1 MLKARYSIVPLAM
14 LCAGTIACSST
25 DESGEPS
32 EEPTGTGGGGNVEN
46 GLPDPNGGLEWPA
59 GHSEPCANPL
69 DTGYMNDE
77 LCLEPP
83 APDVGFQ
90 VHFGPSD
97 YDDPVEM
104 SNFLLQ
110 PGAENVVC
118 QFRHT
123 PDFEGVRYSNEQHTR
138 LRSGTHHYIMWS
150 ASVDDA
156 GLSSP
161 PPPDGTYSDDSCQN
175 PFEYLFTTGS
185 QAALSEQ
192 GGILD
197 IPLPGGE
204 PPENQGLGKLI
215 YPNRSIA
222 MEMHYV
228 NTTGEV
234 LLREGWTNTIY
245 VDKSEVETLIDPL
258 FLIGASINVPPGGS
272 QIVQA
277 NGCVPPEVPPDSKE
291 SKYRLLGITGHA
303 HASTTRITAW
313 IDRAATGQRERVY
326 EVYDWSEPLNA
337 QFSSMHTNPPMGD
350 GINDG
355 AHTGILTFEPGDT
368 FSWECEMHNQTDKVL
383 RFGNFAYTAEMCN
396 IFGFAVPGNGG
407 MWACFK

>member
-1 MLKARYSIVPLAM
+1 M

-197 IPLPGGE
+197 IRCMIAVATLFCGCFAVVCALFRGWLSAVCDAPTRCERRARAHTWRARSRSDPG
-204 PPENQGLGKLI
+204 
-215 YPNRSIA
+215 
-222 MEMHYV
+222 
-228 NTTGEV
+228 
-234 LLREGWTNTIY
+234 
-245 VDKSEVETLIDPL
+245 
-258 FLIGASINVPPGGS
+258 
-272 QIVQA
+272 
-277 NGCVPPEVPPDSKE
+277 
-291 SKYRLLGITGHA
+291 
-303 HASTTRITAW
+303 
-313 IDRAATGQRERVY
+313 RAAPTSVYSYSYKAAERIQRKNDATGKREKM
-326 EVYDWSEPLNA
+326 P
-337 QFSSMHTNPPMGD
+337 
-350 GINDG
+350 
-355 AHTGILTFEPGDT
+355 
-368 FSWECEMHNQTDKVL
+368 VL
-383 RFGNFAYTAEMCN
+383 AG
-396 IFGFAVPGNGG
+396 
-407 MWACFK
+407 